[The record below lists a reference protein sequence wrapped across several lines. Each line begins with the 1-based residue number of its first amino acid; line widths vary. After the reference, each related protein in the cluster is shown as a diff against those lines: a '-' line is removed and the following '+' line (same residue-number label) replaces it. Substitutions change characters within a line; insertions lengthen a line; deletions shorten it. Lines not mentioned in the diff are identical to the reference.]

1 MSLRLCSLA
10 IAATLVCQVVLSGG
24 TAAEPKGYRPGASGL
39 GDPYFPSLGNDG
51 YDARHYDLS
60 LSYNPGTSALEGVAT
75 ISAKAT
81 QNLSSFSLDL
91 RGLHVSKVRVNGR
104 TASFRRGD
112 AKIFITPRHGIPN
125 KTRFTVEVRYD
136 GVPQPLGG
144 PIVDDS
150 KYGWLK
156 TDDGVFTTGE
166 PNATSTWMPC
176 NDYPTDKA
184 TFDFRIKV
192 PKGLTAISNGRLAGS
207 REANGQ
213 VTYTWRGHRPMAT
226 YLATVTIGK
235 FSTRSG
241 RTPRGVPLYIAYD
254 QNLPAGQLDFYKITS
269 AATDYW
275 TQLFGPYPFEET
287 GAVVDSVPGVSY
299 ALETQTKPSYAVPV
313 RHEHTIAHE
322 IAHQWFGNSVTV
334 RQWKD
339 IWLNEGF
346 ATYAQWLW
354 ADRTGTKPVEK
365 AFREVYEGAPP
376 EFWDIVVG
384 DPQRDTMFADAV
396 YRRGAM
402 TLHVLRKEIGDR
414 PFFALLKA
422 WAQEHRYENGD
433 TRQLIA
439 LAEKISGR
447 QLDGLFRTW
456 LFTKGRPPLGS

>member
-1 MSLRLCSLA
+1 M
-10 IAATLVCQVVLSGG
+10 ATALVCPVVLSGAA
-24 TAAEPKGYRPGASGL
+24 AAEPKPYSPGTSGL
-39 GDPYFPSLGNDG
+39 GDPYFPSLGNGG
-51 YDARHYDLS
+51 YDARHYDLA
-60 LSYNPGTSALEGVAT
+60 LSYNPRTSALEGVAT
-75 ISAKAT
+75 ILAKAT

-91 RGLHVSKVRVNGR
+91 NGLHVSEIRVDGHP
-104 TASFRRGD
+104 APFRRGD
-112 AKIFITPRHGIPN
+112 GKISITARHGLPDGA
-125 KTRFTVEVRYD
+125 RFTVEVRYD
-136 GVPQPLGG
+136 GVPQPLKG
-144 PIVDDS
+144 PIVGDS

-166 PNATSTWMPC
+166 PNATSTWLPC

-184 TFDFRIKV
+184 TFDFHIKV

-207 REANGQ
+207 REKNGQ
-213 VTYTWRGHRPMAT
+213 VTYTWRGEKPMAS
-226 YLATVTIGK
+226 YLATVAIGK
-235 FSTRSG
+235 FSTQSG
-241 RTPRGVPLYIAYD
+241 TTPRGVPLYVAYD

-287 GAVVDSVPGVSY
+287 GAIVDSVPGVSY

-354 ADRTGTKPVEK
+354 ADRAGTQTVEK
-365 AFREVYEGAPP
+365 AFKAAYEGAPS
-376 EFWDIVVG
+376 EFWNIIVG

-402 TLHVLRKEIGDR
+402 TLHVLRQHIGDR
-414 PFFALLKA
+414 AFFTLLKA
-422 WAQEHRYENGD
+422 WAKEHRYENAD
-433 TRQLIA
+433 TRQFIA

-447 QLDGLFRTW
+447 QLDDLFRTW
-456 LFTKGRPPLGS
+456 LFTKGRPSLVS

>member
-1 MSLRLCSLA
+1 MSLRFRSVA
-10 IAATLVCQVVLSGG
+10 MATALVCQVVLSGAA
-24 TAAEPKGYRPGASGL
+24 AAEPKPYSPGTSGL
-39 GDPYFPSLGNDG
+39 GDPYFPSLGNGG
-51 YDARHYDLS
+51 YDARHYDLA
-60 LSYNPGTSALEGVAT
+60 LSYNPGTSTLKGVAT

-91 RGLHVSKVRVNGR
+91 NGLHVSEIRVNGR
-104 TASFRRGD
+104 PAPFRQGNG
-112 AKIFITPRHGIPN
+112 KISITPRHGLPDGA
-125 KTRFTVEVRYD
+125 RFTVEVRYD

-144 PIVDDS
+144 PIVGDS

-166 PNATSTWMPC
+166 PNATSTWLPC

-207 REANGQ
+207 REKNGQ
-213 VTYTWRGHRPMAT
+213 VTYTWRGQKPMAT
-226 YLATVTIGK
+226 YLATVAIGK
-235 FSTRSG
+235 FSAQSG
-241 RTPRGVPLYIAYD
+241 TTPRGVPVYVAYD

-287 GAVVDSVPGVSY
+287 GAIVDSVPGVSN

-354 ADRTGTKPVEK
+354 ADRAGTQPVENAFK
-365 AFREVYEGAPP
+365 AAYEGAPP
-376 EFWDIVVG
+376 EFWNIIVG

-402 TLHVLRKEIGDR
+402 TLHVLRQHIGDR
-414 PFFALLKA
+414 AFFALLKA
-422 WAQEHRYENGD
+422 WAKEHRYENAD
-433 TRQLIA
+433 TRQFIA
-439 LAEKISGR
+439 LAETISGQ

-456 LFTKGRPPLGS
+456 LFTKGRPPL